1 MPRALTLED
10 HLHLYRQLFKRA
22 VEERSDYINPICM
35 LLLSIGG
42 IFFIYSA
49 QSHTQGTQWVMQ
61 IVWVAI
67 SFACYLVIS
76 AINYKFFLQ
85 NAHII
90 YGICVIVL
98 ALLAIEALFIDI
110 PFLVKTRFGSTRW
123 LDFGAFQIQP
133 SELAKIGTLLML
145 ASALAR
151 SRIGDLRDSLVS
163 LAIIGG
169 IFIVPF
175 VLIFVEPDLGS
186 CLVLLP
192 MVFAL
197 LYVSNLSQYFFATVL
212 LIFFVMVLIAGWDIY
227 RYHQFLEENNLSA
240 TKAARQNAYGSE
252 HSWLPLKDYQRN
264 RILGFV
270 APELVDPQGIGVSWN
285 RNQSLIAAGS
295 GGLLGKG
302 HNQGTQAKLGYLP
315 RSVASNDFIASVI
328 LEESGFIGGSFMLA
342 LYAILISNTLRIAH
356 LARDRFGMLL
366 TIGTSAIFITHLFVN
381 VGMTVGVMPITGL
394 PLPFVSYGGSFM
406 IVCWILQ
413 GFVQSVNR
421 FRRDFS

>member
-1 MPRALTLED
+1 MPRALTIED
-10 HLHLYRQLFKRA
+10 HLHRYRQLFERA
-22 VEERSDYINPICM
+22 YEERSDYINPVCM

-42 IFFIYSA
+42 IFFIYST
-49 QSHTQGTQWVMQ
+49 QSHSGGSQHIMQ
-61 IVWVAI
+61 ILWLVAGVLCYIGI
-67 SFACYLVIS
+67 SSL
-76 AINYKFFLQ
+76 NYKFWMQ

-90 YGICVIVL
+90 YGTCIAML
-98 ALLAIEALFIDI
+98 LLLAFEAIFIDI
-110 PFLVKTRFGSTRW
+110 PIVKTRYGSTRW
-123 LDFGAFQIQP
+123 LDLGFFQLQP

-145 ASALAR
+145 CSVLAR
-151 SRIGDLRDSLVS
+151 SRIGEMRDSVITL
-163 LAIIGG
+163 G
-169 IFIVPF
+169 IVGAVFGVPF
-175 VLIFVEPDLGS
+175 ILIFVEPDLGS

-197 LYVSNLSQYFFATVL
+197 LYVSNLSQYFFASVLGAFCVFL
-212 LIFFVMVLIAGWDIY
+212 LIVGWDIY
-227 RYHQFLEENNLSA
+227 RYHHFLQDNNLSA
-240 TKAARQNAYGSE
+240 IENQSRNAYGSE
-252 HSWLPLKDYQRN
+252 RSWLPLKDYQRN

-295 GGLLGKG
+295 GGLFGKG

-315 RSVASNDFIASVI
+315 RSVASNDFIASNI
-328 LEESGFIGGSFMLA
+328 LEEKGFIGGSFMLA
-342 LYAILISNTLRIAH
+342 LYAILLANTLRIAH

-366 TIGTSAIFITHLFVN
+366 TIGTSAIIMIHVFVN